1 MLPTI
6 AYRMRTKFERTS
18 LSAYAMNR
26 FTRLDLK
33 TRILGSINY
42 SILLFAAIIVAFLI
56 GIARLSGSNAANS
69 RQILEEAINRD
80 IIHCYSIEGMYPPSL
95 EYIEEHYGLNYDH
108 KRFIID
114 YESIGSNLMP
124 NVTII
129 EREYEE

>member
-1 MLPTI
+1 MLT
-6 AYRMRTKFERTS
+6 AFVYRMRTKFERTS

-42 SILLFAAIIVAFLI
+42 SILLFAAIIIVFI
-56 GIARLSGSNAANS
+56 VGITRFSGSNAKNQ
-69 RQILEEAINRD
+69 RQILEDAINRD
-80 IIHCYSIEGMYPPSL
+80 IVHCYSIEGMYPPSL
-95 EYIEEHYGLNYDH
+95 EYIEDHYGLNYDH
-108 KRFIID
+108 RRFIID

-129 EREYEE
+129 EREYE

>member
-1 MLPTI
+1 
-6 AYRMRTKFERTS
+6 
-18 LSAYAMNR
+18 MNR

-42 SILLFAAIIVAFLI
+42 SILLFAAIIVVFLI
-56 GIARLSGSNAANS
+56 GITRLSGSNAANQ

-80 IIHCYSIEGMYPPSL
+80 IVHCYSIEGMYPPSL
-95 EYIEEHYGLNYDH
+95 EYIEAHYGLNYDH